1 MSSTLEVV
9 QDYLQ
14 KLGEQDVE
22 GIAANFA
29 DEIDWFVPGDQALPW
44 VGRRRQRE
52 EIKDYFTTLWSHL
65 EPGESRV
72 ELHKILV
79 EANDAVVLASFDHVV
94 ARNGR
99 PFHTDVAMHLTV
111 VQNRVTVM
119 HLYEDTLAVARAFA

>member
-22 GIAANFA
+22 GIVANFA

-44 VGRRRQRE
+44 VGRRTQRK
-52 EIKDYFTTLWSHL
+52 EIKEYFPTLWSHL

-72 ELHKILV
+72 ELHKIV
-79 EANDAVVLASFDHVV
+79 VNGNDAVVLASFDHVV

-99 PFHTDVAMHLTV
+99 PFHTDVVMHVTV
-111 VQNRVTVM
+111 EQNRITVM